1 MIGELAQPSVCVVD
15 NEEEDYRPL
24 LSALNG
30 LHIGCVHFKGDNLD
44 ELPTAP
50 LSSVRLV
57 FQDLHLTADT
67 GKNAAS
73 HAANVFCRLV
83 STDTAPVVVV
93 IWSKYAAD
101 PVTEGDVPP
110 EEQKFEAELFRE
122 TLEAAEPAFAERLIY
137 IEMPKPKQ
145 GERPGDWV
153 EQLKRDI
160 AAHLEGK
167 ESVQV
172 LWQWES
178 MVRVAGVEISRDM
191 TLIAH
196 DATADRE
203 ASLSDGLRIA
213 MQVLAHSQAGGTL
226 SPANAPS
233 HLNSALAQLLVDH
246 LEHAPVDHLGV
257 HGAWLAMK
265 APSDVLPVVSP
276 QLNALFLTSHSG
288 PDGTP
293 FLPGTVYAVTPPD
306 QFAATFGHDADSLK
320 LACFSA
326 SVESPYWNDWRTQTF
341 PVLVELSPTCDV
353 ANNKRYTAIL
363 LAGLI
368 VPATLGKRIHEGDP
382 CWSLPPFRLRW
393 SRDDFQFQDVSLVFC
408 SRFQATLGQ
417 DLLPTW
423 MTPWF
428 RLRELPTSALRNWR
442 AASASR
448 IGYVSART

>member
-15 NEEEDYRPL
+15 NEEEDYRPI

-30 LHIGCVHFKGDNLD
+30 LHIGCVHFKGDNPD
-44 ELPTAP
+44 ELPIEP

-110 EEQKFEAELFRE
+110 EEHKSEAELFRE
-122 TLEAAEPAFAERLIY
+122 TLESAEPAFAERLIY
-137 IEMPKPKQ
+137 IQMPKLLQ
-145 GERPGDWV
+145 DERPGDWV

-160 AAHLEGK
+160 ATHLEGK
-167 ESVQV
+167 GSVQA

-178 MVRVAGVEISRDM
+178 MVCAAGVGISRDM

-213 MQVLAHSQAGGTL
+213 MQVLAQSQAGGTL

-233 HLNSALAQLLVDH
+233 HLNTALTQLLVDR
-246 LEHAPVDHLGV
+246 LEHASVDHLGV
-257 HGAWLAMK
+257 HGAWLEEE
-265 APSDVLPVVSP
+265 APGDVLPVVSP
-276 QLNALFLTSHSG
+276 RLNALFLTSHSS
-288 PDGTP
+288 PDGTL
-293 FLPGTVYAVTPPD
+293 FLPGTVYAVTQPD
-306 QFAATFGHDADSLK
+306 QFAATFGHDVDCLK

-326 SVESPYWNDWRTQTF
+326 SAESPHWNEWSTQTR

-368 VPATLGKRIHEGDP
+368 VPATLGQRIQKGDP
-382 CWSLPPFRLRW
+382 CWRLPSFLLRW
-393 SRDDFQFQDVSLVFC
+393 PRDDFPVQDVSLVFC
-408 SRFQATLGQ
+408 SRFQATLRP

-423 MTPWF
+423 MAPWF

-448 IGYVSART
+448 IGYVSVRT

>member
-1 MIGELAQPSVCVVD
+1 MIDELAQPSVCVVD
-15 NEEEDYRPL
+15 NEEQDYRPL
-24 LSALNG
+24 LSALND
-30 LHIGCVHFKGDNLD
+30 LHIGCVHFKGDNAD

-50 LSSVRLV
+50 WSSVRLV

-73 HAANVFCRLV
+73 HTANVFRRLV

-101 PVTEGDVPP
+101 PVAEGDVLP
-110 EEQKFEAELFRE
+110 EEQKSEADMFRE

-153 EQLKRDI
+153 EQLKGDI
-160 AAHLEGK
+160 ATHLEGK
-167 ESVQV
+167 ESVQT

-178 MVRVAGVEISRDM
+178 MVCAAGVGISRDM

-196 DATADRE
+196 DAAANNE
-203 ASLSDGLRIA
+203 ASLSDGLRSA
-213 MQVLAHSQAGGTL
+213 MQVLAHSQAGETL
-226 SPANAPS
+226 STANAPS
-233 HLNSALAQLLVDH
+233 HLNSALARLLVDH
-246 LEHAPVDHLGV
+246 LEHASVDPLRA
-257 HGAWLAMK
+257 HGAWLAEK
-265 APSDVLPVVSP
+265 APGDVLPVVGP
-276 QLNALFLTSHSG
+276 RLNALFLTSDFS

-293 FLPGTVYAVTPPD
+293 FVPGTVYAVTQPD
-306 QFAATFGHDADSLK
+306 WFGATFGHDVDGLK

-326 SVESPYWNDWRTQTF
+326 SDGSPHWKDWRTQTR

-368 VPATLGKRIHEGDP
+368 VPAALGRRIHNDDP
-382 CWSLPPFRLRW
+382 CWSLPSFRLRW
-393 SRDDFQFQDVSLVFC
+393 PRDDFPVPDASLVFC

-417 DLLPTW
+417 DVLPTW
-423 MTPWF
+423 MEPWF

-448 IGYVSART
+448 IGYVSAST